1 MRELDHKIFGYFSYR
16 ARTEA
21 VLCHGDACIIA
32 ETEKLIESYE
42 KDMMLDTVQNITK
55 KTRFGE
61 IIKGLELGAAY
72 AFDRGAY
79 AKFFPLAKQYGF
91 DDLPEPDAFFP
102 QEKTVS
108 MDFIR
113 IQTCEER

>member
-1 MRELDHKIFGYFSYR
+1 MRELDHKIVGYFSYR

-55 KTRFGE
+55 KPDSARSS
-61 IIKGLELGAAY
+61 KGLNWVLLMPLIEGLMLNSSLLLNNMGLMICLNQMP
-72 AFDRGAY
+72 
-79 AKFFPLAKQYGF
+79 FFPK
-91 DDLPEPDAFFP
+91 
-102 QEKTVS
+102 
-108 MDFIR
+108 R
-113 IQTCEER
+113 RR